1 METYKNQLGITDAV
15 LNGTASEAE
24 MNNYIKRTVEPICAA
39 LCDEMKRKWLTQT
52 ARTKGQSIV
61 YYSDPFKLIPI
72 SEIAKF
78 ADVLSRNEIMTS
90 NELRQKMGMPPSD
103 DPRADELNNANM
115 PDYPEE
121 NQNEMAVEP
130 GQEETYYDPTQNQ
143 EQTTEPEPEPEQ
155 EEVYYDPTEKNSSG
169 GSRTF
174 SLFK

>member
-1 METYKNQLGITDAV
+1 
-15 LNGTASEAE
+15 
-24 MNNYIKRTVEPICAA
+24 
-39 LCDEMKRKWLTQT
+39 MKRKWLTQT

-72 SEIAKF
+72 NEIAKF

-121 NQNEMAVEP
+121 QPMDM
-130 GQEETYYDPTQNQ
+130 GQEAYDESM
-143 EQTTEPEPEPEQ
+143 EQPMEGQAEPVGE
-155 EEVYYDPTEKNSSG
+155 EEVYYDPSAKNNSSEEQSG
-169 GSRTF
+169 GF